1 MKRIALVA
9 LTIATLVAVFVSGCA
24 TPAPPPPPPEE
35 SPAAPAETPVPTT
48 PPEPTP
54 APPEETSITILIP
67 EDPSVFNSLVTDTGY
82 QQMLMELVLLGLTD
96 IDPEGEFFLELAAEM
111 PTLENGG
118 VVVDED
124 AWTMDVTWTMR
135 DDVYWTDGE
144 PVTADDVIFTWNA
157 IADPVGGI
165 WAEGRDYTE
174 SIEKIDDYSFVV
186 HYNTVY
192 PNYRIQFGGEN
203 FGVWPEHYCDAS
215 QGFVNMDCNRDPL
228 SDGPYILEEWA
239 TGDHLSFVRNPN
251 YFEEGKPHIDRI
263 IVRIVPDDS
272 VAKTMMIEGDA
283 DFQMW
288 PTETMADDY
297 EAAPNVEVSF
307 APSERWVMRIFP
319 NLAAKGSTD
328 AVENPH
334 PILSDVRVRQ
344 AIRMAIDVDTIVDQ
358 IFLGY
363 SKPMWTEFFRSPY
376 ICDVPKPEYDPVG
389 AAALLEAAGW
399 TDEDGDGV
407 RECHG
412 CLNAEEGYPM
422 SMELVIYAEYG
433 EELELT
439 QQLVAEMLGDI
450 GIDLEL
456 SMIEGTVLWAD
467 FESGG
472 IEQTGD
478 FDLNMWDDGYPGVDP
493 TDHIWYYYHSLAAIP
508 DYGWNIGRWIDE
520 DADALI
526 DETYYLDEEYRQ
538 EMFCELAA
546 LLDEELPQILLFTAF
561 DAGAYSTRLQGVQA
575 TVNDSHTWN
584 VADWQVVE

>member
-1 MKRIALVA
+1 
-9 LTIATLVAVFVSGCA
+9 
-24 TPAPPPPPPEE
+24 
-35 SPAAPAETPVPTT
+35 
-48 PPEPTP
+48 
-54 APPEETSITILIP
+54 
-67 EDPSVFNSLVTDTGY
+67 
-82 QQMLMELVLLGLTD
+82 MLMELVLLGLTD

-135 DDVYWTDGE
+135 DDVYWADGE

-174 SIEKIDDYSFVV
+174 SIEKIDDYTFVV

-328 AVENPH
+328 PVENPH

-493 TDHIWYYYHSLAAIP
+493 TDHIWYYYHSVAAIP

>member
-1 MKRIALVA
+1 MKRVILATVAIAVL
-9 LTIATLVAVFVSGCA
+9 LTLFISGCFPVA
-24 TPAPPPPPPEE
+24 TPPPPEE
-35 SPAAPAETPVPTT
+35 PPAAPADTPTPTT
-48 PPEPTP
+48 PPP
-54 APPEETSITILIP
+54 APPEETSIVILIP
-67 EDPSVFNSLVTDTGY
+67 EDPGVFNSLVTDTGY

-96 IDPEGEFFLELAAEM
+96 IDPQGEFYLELAAEL

-124 AWTMDVTWTMR
+124 AWTMDVTWTLR
-135 DDVYWTDGE
+135 DDVYWADGE
-144 PVTADDVIFTWNA
+144 ALTADDVIFTWNA
-157 IADPVGGI
+157 IADPETGI
-165 WAEGRDYTE
+165 WAEGIDYTE
-174 SIEKIDDYSFVV
+174 SIERIDDYSFVV

-203 FGVWPEHYCDAS
+203 FGVWPEHYCDAN
-215 QGFVNMDCNRDPL
+215 QGFVNWDCNREPL
-228 SDGPYILEEWA
+228 SSGPYILEEWA
-239 TGDHLSFVRNPN
+239 TGDHLSFVRNPT
-251 YFEEGKPHIDRI
+251 YFEEGKPYIDRV
-263 IVRIVPDDS
+263 IVQIVPDDS

-288 PTETMADDY
+288 PTETMAEDY
-297 EAAPNVEVSF
+297 KAAPNVEVSF

-328 AVENPH
+328 PVENPH
-334 PILSDVRVRQ
+334 PILSDLRVRQ
-344 AIRMAIDVDTIVDQ
+344 AIRMAIDVDTIVDE

-363 SKPMWTEFFRSPY
+363 SVPMWTEFFRPPY

-439 QQLVAEMLGDI
+439 QQLIAEMLGDI

-467 FESGG
+467 YESGG

-493 TDHIWYYYHSLAAIP
+493 TDHIWYYYYSASAEP
-508 DYGWNIGRWIDE
+508 DYGWNIGRWQNDYADYWIDMSYVLDE
-520 DADALI
+520 D
-526 DETYYLDEEYRQ
+526 YRQ
-538 EMFCELAA
+538 ETFCELAA
-546 LLDEELPQILLFTAF
+546 LLDDELPQILLFTAF